1 MGQHKYNQTA
11 IAAKNGEIPPKPKR
25 PSKAERERELRMVM
39 YDAMQHAMHKKG
51 LLTPA
56 DIMYLRGGTEMKKML

>member
-1 MGQHKYNQTA
+1 MGQHKYNPTA

-25 PSKAERERELRMVM
+25 PSKAERERAMH
-39 YDAMQHAMHKKG
+39 DAIQYAMHKKG

-56 DIMYLRGGTEMKKML
+56 DIMYLTGGTEMKKML